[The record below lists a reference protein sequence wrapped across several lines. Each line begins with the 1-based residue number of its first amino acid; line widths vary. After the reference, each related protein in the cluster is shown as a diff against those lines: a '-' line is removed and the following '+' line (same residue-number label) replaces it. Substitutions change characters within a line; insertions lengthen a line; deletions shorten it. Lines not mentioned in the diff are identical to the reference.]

1 KKADNTKC
9 KVDHIVVAL
18 LIIVIAL
25 MMMTVNVQ
33 ETYEA
38 TEKYTETEPYTDIE
52 TYYVKE
58 PYTAYVPLSYTVLGH
73 IHLDLIH
80 RAFYTRDD
88 VIREVILHNWL
99 SGCDVSVIVE
109 NTDDVGGNFWV
120 TLYVTTSTGSYECT
134 TDAVFLKG
142 GDRHEFLCTF
152 QGDYNSST
160 YEVHRAT
167 KEVIEYRD
175 VPKERT
181 VTKYHD
187 VIKERMVL
195 KTKIVQKPIYEILYS
210 FLS

>member
-1 KKADNTKC
+1 MA
-9 KVDHIVVAL
+9 VAL
-18 LIIVIAL
+18 LIIGIAL
-25 MMMTVNVQ
+25 MLPVNVQ
-33 ETYEA
+33 ENYGA
-38 TEKYTETEPYTDIE
+38 TEKYTEKEPYDAIE

-58 PYTAYVPLSYTVLGH
+58 PYTAYVPLNYTIVDH
-73 IHLDLIH
+73 IHFDLIH

-88 VIREVILHNWL
+88 VISRNWL
-99 SGCDVSVIVE
+99 SGCDVSVIVK
-109 NTDDVGGNFWV
+109 NTDNVGGDFWV
-120 TLYVTTSTGSYECT
+120 TLYAATSTGSYECT

-160 YEVHRAT
+160 YVVHRAT

-175 VPKERT
+175 VPKERM

-187 VIKERMVL
+187 VIKERTVL
-195 KTKIVQKPIYEILYS
+195 KTKIVQKPIYEIIHS